1 MSRINDARCFS
12 VLADETTD
20 IPTKQQM
27 TIFERY
33 VDGKDGTLRED
44 FLQFEPV
51 TKATGVALS
60 EVILNGLKKY
70 GINTEYL
77 RGQGYDVASSAM
89 SGIFEGVQAHVQEA
103 CPLAYYVHC
112 ASHVFNSAVCDACDV
127 PAVRNCLGTAKAI
140 YAFFNTTKKNKY
152 TTVFATNAVFTKMFP
167 ESISKRLQQVCAT
180 RWVQKHEAVIT
191 LEEIIVPVSCLL
203 YTSDAADE

>member
-20 IPTKQQM
+20 ISRKQQI
-27 TIFERY
+27 TIFARY
-33 VDGKDGTLRED
+33 VDGKDGTSRED

-51 TKATGVALS
+51 TKATGEALP
-60 EVILNGLKKY
+60 EVILNSLEKY

-77 RGQGYDVASSAM
+77 RGQGYDDASAM

-112 ASHVFNSAVCDACDV
+112 ASHAFNLAVCDACDV
-127 PAVRNCLGTAKAI
+127 PAERNCIGTAKAI
-140 YAFFNTTKKNKY
+140 YAFFNTPKR
-152 TTVFATNAVFTKMFP
+152 TNAQHEVFTKMFP
-167 ESISKRLQQVCAT
+167 ESKS
-180 RWVQKHEAVIT
+180 
-191 LEEIIVPVSCLL
+191 
-203 YTSDAADE
+203 